1 MSRQEAIQQ
10 FRQALKAGQKCY
22 RDCVHRGRYPYP
34 QVLEERLRGCAVAGR
49 VDLGV
54 LDIPIAQIIGTNTA
68 GRQAAFAANFMPLLD
83 EDTEFAQKWNALCDA
98 HLSVGIRDPIKAYE
112 YMNKFYVEEGN
123 KRVSVM
129 KYYEAMSIPGSVT
142 RIVPRRSE
150 DKENKIYYE
159 FLDFYDLTGVNYL
172 WFSQLGR
179 FRAMDQAVNSRPGQP
194 WSKEDR
200 RDFQT
205 AYYNFEDAF
214 HRCGGARQR
223 YGMSVPSRKERR
235 GRSRDTPCLLL
246 VRGHHMR
253 GYISIE
259 RSLCTAEAGL

>member
-1 MSRQEAIQQ
+1 MAQEDYRKALRLGQKE
-10 FRQALKAGQKCY
+10 FRSSVLKGTYPYLQAL
-22 RDCVHRGRYPYP
+22 DEI
-34 QVLEERLRGCAVAGR
+34 LEHTAVEYTEP
-49 VDLGV
+49 LGV
-54 LDIPIAQIIGTNTA
+54 VNIPLASIVGTKTA
-68 GRQAAFAANFMPLLD
+68 GRKTAFAGNFMPLLD

-172 WFSQLGR
+172 WFSQLDASGQWTR
-179 FRAMDQAVNSRPGQP
+179 RSTAARGSRGAKKTGGT
-194 WSKEDR
+194 SR
-200 RDFQT
+200 RHITISRMRST
-205 AYYNFEDAF
+205 AAA
-214 HRCGGARQR
+214 AR
-223 YGMSVPSRKERR
+223 G
-235 GRSRDTPCLLL
+235 CLLPWGT
-246 VRGHHMR
+246 RF
-253 GYISIE
+253 
-259 RSLCTAEAGL
+259 